1 MLSAS
6 NAPPMSTTIHA
17 YQDDL
22 LGIADATT
30 LAQQLKNKDFTAEEL
45 ARCAVK
51 RAQAVNPALNAIAF
65 EAFEAALLK
74 AASLEVEQ
82 GIWAGVPTFI
92 KDLIHVEGMPTRQ
105 GSMAISDRIH
115 QKNEKI
121 TKQLLSLGIVPLGK
135 STTSEFG
142 LMPTAETL
150 LQGNTRNPLALGH
163 STGGSSGGA
172 GALVA
177 AGVVPIAHA
186 ADGGG
191 SIRIPASCCGLVG
204 FKPSRGR
211 DVDSPTKPLPID
223 IVVQGVLTR
232 SVRDA
237 IAYQTGLEQYHA
249 AANLPKIGAIERPL
263 KRRLKIGWFTQTPTQ
278 MDSHPDVQAAV
289 QNAARFCEELG
300 HEVEAIDCPFSQE
313 TKIDFL
319 AYWSM
324 LSYLIVRFGKFSY
337 GWGFKARQVE
347 PFTRQMA
354 KTFPKVLWG
363 SRTIVR
369 RLRQFAAEY
378 DALHGA
384 YDVLL
389 SPVLAHPTPQLGY
402 FDPSINFF
410 SSIEKLSQY
419 VNFTIFQNV
428 SGAPAIS
435 LPMAESSEGLPLG
448 VQFAGK
454 VGADR
459 LVLELALELEQA
471 GGFINWQERL
481 RGGQ

>member
-1 MLSAS
+1 MK
-6 NAPPMSTTIHA
+6 NTIHA
-17 YQDDL
+17 YKNDL
-22 LGIADATT
+22 LGTLDATA
-30 LAQQLKNKDFTAEEL
+30 LAEHLRQKDFTAQEL
-45 ARCAVK
+45 ASCAIN
-51 RAQAVNPALNAIAF
+51 RAQTINPRLNAIAYADF
-65 EAFEAALLK
+65 ERALQQ
-74 AASLEVEQ
+74 AIQVEQ
-82 GIWAGVPTFI
+82 GIWAGIPIFI

-105 GSMAISDRIH
+105 GSAGIGDKLH
-115 QKNEKI
+115 KKNEKI
-121 TKQLLSLGIVPLGK
+121 TQQLLSLGVLPLGK
-135 STTSEFG
+135 SITSEFG
-142 LMPTAETL
+142 LMPTSETL
-150 LQGNTRNPLALGH
+150 LHGITQNPMAVGY

-177 AGVVPIAHA
+177 SGIVPVAHA

-237 IAYQTGLEQYHA
+237 IAYQIGVEAYHQ
-249 AANLPKIGAIERPL
+249 AANLPKIGAIDRPL
-263 KRRLKIGWFTQTPTQ
+263 ERRLKIGYFSQTPTK
-278 MDSHPDVQAAV
+278 MNSHADMQAAV
-289 QNAARFCEELG
+289 KKAGLFCEGLG
-300 HEVEAIDCPFSQE
+300 HTVEEIACPFTQE

-319 AYWSM
+319 GYWSL

-337 GWGFKARQVE
+337 GLDFKARKVE
-347 PFTRQMA
+347 PFTREMA
-354 KTFPKVLWG
+354 KTFPKVMFN

-369 RLRQFAAEY
+369 RLKRFAAEY
-378 DALHGA
+378 DALHQE
-384 YDVLL
+384 YDILL
-389 SPVLAHPTPQLGY
+389 SPVLSHPTPPIGY
-402 FDPSINFF
+402 FDPTINFF

-435 LPMAESSEGLPLG
+435 LPMAESAQGLPIG
-448 VQFAGK
+448 VQFSGK

-459 LVLELALELEQA
+459 LVLELALEVEQK
-471 GGFINWQERL
+471 GGFINWQKRL
-481 RGGQ
+481 ITPTT

>member
-1 MLSAS
+1 MS
-6 NAPPMSTTIHA
+6 NTIHA

-22 LGIADATT
+22 LGTLDATA
-30 LAQQLKNKDFTAEEL
+30 LAQQLKNKDFTAQEL
-45 ARCAVK
+45 AACAIA
-51 RAQAVNPALNAIAF
+51 RAEAINPQLNAIAYADF
-65 EAFEAALLK
+65 ERAIERAAL
-74 AASLEVEQ
+74 VEE
-82 GIWAGVPTFI
+82 GIWAGIPTFI
-92 KDLIHVEGMPTRQ
+92 KDLIHVEGMPTRH
-105 GSMAISDRIH
+105 GSVAVGDKLH
-115 QKNEKI
+115 KKNEKI
-121 TKQLLSLGIVPLGK
+121 TQQLLSLGLLPLGK
-135 STTSEFG
+135 SATSEFG
-142 LMPTAETL
+142 LMPTSETL
-150 LQGNTRNPLALGH
+150 LQGITQNPMGLGY

-177 AGVVPIAHA
+177 AGVVPVGHA

-237 IAYQTGLEQYHA
+237 IAYQTGLEHYHTA
-249 AANLPKIGAIERPL
+249 PDLPPIGAIDQPL
-263 KRRLKIGWFTQTPTQ
+263 KKRLKIGWFTQTPTK
-278 MDSHPDVQAAV
+278 MESHPDVQAAV
-289 QNAARFCEELG
+289 KKAGLFCESLG
-300 HEVEAIDCPFSQE
+300 HTVEEIPCPFTQE

-319 AYWSM
+319 GYWSM
-324 LSYLIVRFGKFSY
+324 LSYLIVRFGKLSY
-337 GWGFKARQVE
+337 GLDFKARHVE

-354 KTFPKVLWG
+354 KTFPKVLFS

-369 RLRQFAAEY
+369 RLKQFAAEY
-378 DALHGA
+378 DALHQD

-389 SPVLAHPTPQLGY
+389 SPVLAHPTPPIGY
-402 FDPSINFF
+402 FDPTINFF

-428 SGAPAIS
+428 AGAPAIA
-435 LPMAESSEGLPLG
+435 LPMAESAEGLPVG

-459 LVLELALELEQA
+459 LVLELALELEQK

-481 RGGQ
+481 LQA